1 MSNLTEAGLKLRKAL
16 MTDVLKIQ
24 ELINSFASTDVM
36 LPKSLNQL
44 YENIR
49 DYIVLEKDNKIVACG
64 ALHFY
69 WEDLAEVRSLA
80 VDSGVARAGYGSMIV
95 EELVKQASEYRVKK
109 VFCLTL
115 VPKFFKRLNFEEV
128 PHSDLP
134 QKVYKDCI
142 NCVKLGNCDEIAM
155 VRYTEI

>member
-1 MSNLTEAGLKLRKAL
+1 MSSICANGIIVRNAK
-16 MTDVLKIQ
+16 MTDALRIQ
-24 ELINSFASTDVM
+24 ELVNAFARDDVM
-36 LPKSLNQL
+36 LPRSVSYI

-49 DYIVLEKDNKIVACG
+49 DFKVLEKDGNVVACS

-69 WEDLAEVRSLA
+69 WNDLAEVRSLA
-80 VDSGVARAGYGSMIV
+80 VDSLCSGQGFGRVLV
-95 EELVKQASEYRVKK
+95 EENIKEAAEFGVKR

-115 VPKFFKRLNFEEV
+115 VPGFFSKLGFTEV

-155 VRYTEI
+155 VKDTNS

>member
-1 MSNLTEAGLKLRKAL
+1 
-16 MTDVLKIQ
+16 
-24 ELINSFASTDVM
+24 M

-49 DYIVLEKDNKIVACG
+49 DYVVLEKDSKIIACG

-80 VDSGVARAGYGSMIV
+80 VDQECARGGYGSLIV
-95 EELVKQASEYRVKK
+95 EELVKQAFDYRVKK

-115 VPKFFKRLNFEEV
+115 VPKFFKKLDFEEV
-128 PHSDLP
+128 PHSELP

-155 VRYTEI
+155 VRNTGI